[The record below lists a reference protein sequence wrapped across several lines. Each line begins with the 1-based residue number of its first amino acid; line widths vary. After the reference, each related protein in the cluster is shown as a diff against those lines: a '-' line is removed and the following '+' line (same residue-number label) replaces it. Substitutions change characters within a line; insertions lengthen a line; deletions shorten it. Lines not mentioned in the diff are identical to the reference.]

1 MPGEFDERDLGAFLA
16 GMAVGGLVGAGLAL
30 LYAPASG
37 KRTRGRIRRAAE
49 DLGDAAEEKVQYAVE
64 DAKRAAEDAK
74 KAAAEP
80 GRKVA
85 EGVRKG
91 SEKIRR

>member
-1 MPGEFDERDLGAFLA
+1 MAAEFDERDLGAFLA
-16 GMAVGGLVGAGLAL
+16 GVAVGGLIGAGVAL

-49 DLGDAAEEKVQYAVE
+49 DLSDAAEEKVQYAVE
-64 DAKRAAEDAK
+64 DARRAAEEAK
-74 KAAAEP
+74 KTASEP
-80 GRKVA
+80 GRKFA

-91 SEKIRR
+91 SEKLRR